1 MNDASSR
8 EPSPQE
14 SLKAFEIDL
23 RRKLGAANAPPF
35 IGLLDVGPEDRERIR
50 QLVREKIAGDFRRLS
65 WTFNATP
72 AVAAW
77 SVAGALTEGYGKQD
91 AAIYRIV
98 EDVLGVSLQLPVRR
112 DKLYD
117 AFSDV
122 CRRFELALFR
132 GGRKVDAYLVQ
143 AGVSRPQLP
152 DVIEAFL
159 RAERAFGP
167 PPTYATDALN
177 SWEDE
182 AFEFLPQGLRVP
194 RRVLEADDTGFHAAA
209 FARCRS
215 GAIPQTDFER
225 RFQSVLEEVRSRAP
239 STRRRQKTVA
249 RPKLVWSAGALALS
263 VPRLEGRLRID
274 FNDQQRR
281 LREGIDWPIPQPWP
295 RRIGWAFDGA
305 SGVIE
310 ILDSESHAL
319 AFDAQSGR
327 LLKEIGDAQDAF
339 EIDAPEALLLARSP
353 FSIAGANAVGIGPES
368 FVAAVLL
375 GAAPVVMQLDG
386 RRIRLTSRPRPR
398 IRVEASEIAATGRG
412 GDLLTRRAAVLVDN
426 GRSIAEKRTISVAVG
441 DRQSRRRIELDGTGR
456 GRLPLVEFLGANG
469 EPVKIR
475 AALLPPEI
483 GGAET
488 DARAVASVTAWIWPD
503 LETVETSENG
513 VLLRT
518 LKRPDSIAWDRCRR
532 VTQCGSFLCL
542 DSKGGY
548 AHARIAFDTQ
558 QGAADFD
565 IPWPG
570 ISIMRISPDGETR
583 PLAIGTRL
591 IITETD
597 RNASIAIASPNR
609 KAALRVRGRYEPDAF
624 RNGSRRVLSMRD
636 LAADAPDDRVLFEPE
651 NETPRLLLEISRAMD
666 PERFDAVR
674 RGGKLEVQIKLPAR
688 IDALR
693 FELES
698 ETGESHS
705 AETALGRETIEGA
718 APAWLDAALD
728 DDNDVDAVTV
738 RIDLSGFDDGVV
750 FAHILARALDT
761 DKFQPL
767 RSNSGDIFALAL
779 TAPNPHSE
787 TETAPTPDSEEIRR
801 RFLKLSQWMAASL
814 AGPCWQQAG
823 GVLWPRWQEVGSS
836 LLGVPAGAA
845 VLMEAGFAPPPPDS
859 PPSWVP
865 MHHPLSIYSELYGAS
880 GTVFSSL
887 RQCDAP
893 GAAELA
899 RLADLLPE
907 AIAND
912 KGLSGAAKV
921 AFQNAAAAQI
931 SGEPLRDFSMPRY
944 FAALQESD
952 IDPSAGYFWR
962 GEELLGPA
970 HWRTAHRH
978 LRERLEDAG
987 LDSEDHNPN
996 RMHVMKLLIQ
1006 KTCRR
1011 FENQFDDQTP
1021 YPKQIDV
1028 SEDEPDDL
1036 MARWC
1041 AGFFR
1046 HFTAACRERKVSA
1059 FLDTLGQDLERGRST
1074 ILYTIGFLLRLGP
1087 ELFAFYMLLSELARE
1102 KPDGR

>member
-1 MNDASSR
+1 MNDVSSR

-14 SLKAFEIDL
+14 SLKAFESDL

-50 QLVREKIAGDFRRLS
+50 QLVREKIAGDFRRVS
-65 WTFNATP
+65 WAFNATP

-77 SVAGALTEGYGKQD
+77 SVAGALTEDYGGQD

-112 DKLYD
+112 DKLYV

-167 PPTYATDALN
+167 PPTHATDALN

-225 RFQSVLEEVRSRAP
+225 RFQSVLEEIRSRAP
-239 STRRRQKTVA
+239 SAKRRQKTVA
-249 RPKLVWSAGALALS
+249 RPKLVWSDGALALS

-274 FNDQQRR
+274 FNGQQRR

-295 RRIGWAFDGA
+295 RRIGWAFDDA

-319 AFDAQSGR
+319 AFDAPSGR
-327 LLKEIGDAQDAF
+327 LLKEIGDAQNAF
-339 EIDAPEALLLARSP
+339 EIDAPEALLIARSP
-353 FSIAGANAVGIGPES
+353 FSIAGADAVGIGPES
-368 FVAAVLL
+368 FVAATLL

-386 RRIRLTSRPRPR
+386 RRVKLTSRPRPR

-426 GRSIAEKRTISVAVG
+426 GRNIAERRTVSVAVG
-441 DRQSRRRIELDGTGR
+441 DRQSRREIELDGAGR
-456 GRLPLVEFLGANG
+456 GRMPLDEFLGANG

-488 DARAVASVTAWIWPD
+488 DARAVASITAWIWPD

-518 LKRPDSIAWDRCRR
+518 LKRPASIAWDRCRH

-548 AHARIAFDTQ
+548 AHARIAFDTFDTQ
-558 QGAADFD
+558 QGAVDFD

-583 PLAIGTRL
+583 PLAIGTRP

-636 LAADAPDDRVLFEPE
+636 LAADAPDDRVLLEAE
-651 NETPRLLLEISRAMD
+651 NEAPRLLLEISRAME

-674 RGGKLEVQIKLPAR
+674 RSGKLEIQIKLPIR

-698 ETGESHS
+698 ETGESQS

-718 APAWLDAALD
+718 TPAWLDAALD

-750 FAHILARALDT
+750 FAHILARALNT

-767 RSNSGDIFALAL
+767 RSGSGDIFALAL

-801 RFLKLSQWMAASL
+801 RFLKLSQWMAVCL
-814 AGPCWQQAG
+814 AGRSWDQVAE
-823 GVLWPRWQEVGSS
+823 VLPDRWREVGSS

-865 MHHPLSIYSELYGAS
+865 MHHPLSVSLELYGAS
-880 GTVFSSL
+880 AKVFSGL
-887 RQCDAP
+887 RECDAP
-893 GAAELA
+893 GAVELA
-899 RLADLLPE
+899 CLADLSPDKIPVNKDLSPLLPFGFSNVRQASASGERLAD
-907 AIAND
+907 
-912 KGLSGAAKV
+912 
-921 AFQNAAAAQI
+921 
-931 SGEPLRDFSMPRY
+931 FSIPRY
-944 FAALQESD
+944 FQVLAPSD
-952 IDPSAGYFWR
+952 TDPSSGHFWR
-962 GEELLGPA
+962 GGELLGPA
-970 HWRTAHRH
+970 HWRAAHLR
-978 LRERLEDAG
+978 LRERLEEAGFDAEG
-987 LDSEDHNPN
+987 HGNQN
-996 RMHVMKLLIQ
+996 RILAMQRLIQ
-1006 KTCRR
+1006 CRR
-1011 FENQFDDQTP
+1011 FGADTPAPKRTDAAGEELDDRM
-1021 YPKQIDV
+1021 
-1028 SEDEPDDL
+1028 SL
-1036 MARWC
+1036 WC

-1059 FLDTLGQDLERGRST
+1059 FLDTLSQDLERNRREL
-1074 ILYTIGFLLRLGP
+1074 LYAIGFLLRLGP

-1102 KPDGR
+1102 EPDGR